1 MHSWAESPAIVAS
14 LTLNNEDLALPTEV
28 EELMVETILGFRTRF
43 EAWFSRSLPS
53 FKRLSSTMD
62 GASMLR
68 LATAVFMNTP
78 KAPTSFIGMPFH
90 LLHRM
95 QTHLPR
101 VTESPASSSDQY
113 WVYDKVSAAI
123 IKDIVSLCGLNPDT
137 CTHAQLEETDPYVD
151 CLTCTDLKVPRM
163 KWNQAVSS
171 IFTSRKPL
179 DISQF

>member
-1 MHSWAESPAIVAS
+1 
-14 LTLNNEDLALPTEV
+14 
-28 EELMVETILGFRTRF
+28 MVETILRLRTQF
-43 EAWFSRSLPS
+43 ETLFCRTLPS

-62 GASMLR
+62 GASMLG

-101 VTESPASSSDQY
+101 GAESSAQSSDQY
-113 WVYDKVSAAI
+113 WVYDKVSSAI

-137 CTHAQLEETDPYVD
+137 CTHAHLEEADPYVD
-151 CLTCTDLKVPRM
+151 CLTCTDSKVPRM
-163 KWNQAVSS
+163 KWNQAVSALLAS
-171 IFTSRKPL
+171 SKTLEFRRLDQTFCRRYITGAKFTETCTRQVVPGAS
-179 DISQF
+179 